1 LAIIGAVLMI
11 ALRILAGV
19 LWIAIKI
26 VEHREAEPEIIIVI
40 GEAELPMRDVTPRK
54 LRAARGS

>member
-1 LAIIGAVLMI
+1 MI